1 MSFILFLFWSVS
13 RCIRCGH
20 HWESGCHCQQFSAS
34 LLTHWPQERA
44 LAHSHT
50 HSCPDITILL
60 IQWQFNLMA
69 QENSVFLHC
78 APATAC
84 TFFKWNSLD
93 NRTVFHTLNLLEW
106 QITSSEP
113 LEKMNVLFNS
123 CCSASFMQFFLVLPL
138 KKKKRQQH
146 LKQRKMQI
154 SFTTTW
160 ETCTL
165 GPLCKRVIKGES
177 SVEKTDATKFS
188 SAAAAAAASDRNA
201 GRHAQCRR
209 HRESKKM
216 QCRHINKKHTHR

>member
-44 LAHSHT
+44 FAHSHT

-69 QENSVFLHC
+69 RENSVFLHC

-93 NRTVFHTLNLLEW
+93 NRTVLHTLNLLEW

-113 LEKMNVLFNS
+113 LEKWM
-123 CCSASFMQFFLVLPL
+123 CSSILVALLHLCSFFLYFHWRRRSGNSIWNN
-138 KKKKRQQH
+138 KKCKSISLLHEKHALWGHYANAWSKESLRWKK
-146 LKQRKMQI
+146 
-154 SFTTTW
+154 TN
-160 ETCTL
+160 
-165 GPLCKRVIKGES
+165 
-177 SVEKTDATKFS
+177 ATKLS
-188 SAAAAAAASDRNA
+188 SAAAAFDRNA